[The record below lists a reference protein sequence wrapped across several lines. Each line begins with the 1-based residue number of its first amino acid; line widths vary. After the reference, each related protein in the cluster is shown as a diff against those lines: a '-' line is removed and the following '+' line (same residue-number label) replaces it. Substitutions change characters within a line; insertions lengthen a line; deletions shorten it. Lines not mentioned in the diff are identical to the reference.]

1 MSKTPYSG
9 ESWIWWIVVLA
20 MIGARLISRRL
31 LLRSI
36 NHLQIDDWVMGLFV
50 TTCYTTFIVIS
61 NKYLKAGSNL
71 EPPGFDWSALSVY
84 DISRRVYGS
93 RLMIVVEQMLV
104 LVIWACKGCLLVM
117 YHRLTRTALHQEHI
131 AIKLLA
137 AYVVL
142 GFVVMEVLYFVAWC
156 RPFTEYYATP
166 TASKQCDT
174 LVDHRITKTVF
185 NISSD
190 LIMLCIALQMLVRS
204 SFPLKRKLVLCFIFS
219 LGLFTIAAAVLSA
232 YYGIHDPYIHTWLSW
247 YLRELSMAI
256 IVANIPFTWTI
267 LRELFEI
274 DDFNGSS
281 PQPWSYYPAS
291 RTTTHSNNARM
302 SQATGPSMPTA
313 HTRRDRLA
321 VTSIGSQDTQC
332 PTLIE
337 SHFVSKGSG
346 DSPTKG
352 LKLEVSGRDDFAQVG
367 SYDFASAPLPQTR
380 DKDEISPVTP

>member
-1 MSKTPYSG
+1 
-9 ESWIWWIVVLA
+9 
-20 MIGARLISRRL
+20 MIGARLISRRI

-36 NHLQIDDWVMGLFV
+36 KDLQIDDWVMGLFV

-71 EPPGFDWSALSVY
+71 EPPGFDWSALSVH
-84 DISRRVYGS
+84 DISRRLYGS
-93 RLMIVVEQMLV
+93 RLMIVVEQMLI
-104 LVIWACKGCLLVM
+104 LVIWACKSCLLVM
-117 YHRLTRTALHQEHI
+117 YHRLTRTALHKEHI

-142 GFVVMEVLYFVAWC
+142 GFVVMEVLYFAVWC
-156 RPFTEYYATP
+156 RPFTEYYAVP
-166 TASKQCDT
+166 TASKQCNT
-174 LVDHRITKTVF
+174 LVDHRITKTAF

-204 SFPLKRKLVLCFIFS
+204 SLPLKRKFVLCFIFS

-232 YYGIHDPYIHTWLSW
+232 YYGIHDPNTHIWLSW

-267 LRELFEI
+267 LRELFEV
-274 DDFNGSS
+274 DEFNGSN

-291 RTTTHSNNARM
+291 RTTMNSNNARM

-313 HTRRDRLA
+313 HTHRDRLA
-321 VTSIGSQDTQC
+321 VTSIGSQDTHC
-332 PTLIE
+332 PTLIV
-337 SHFVSKGSG
+337 SQFASKGSG
-346 DSPTKG
+346 ESPAKS
-352 LKLEVSGRDDFAQVG
+352 LKLEDLERDDLAQVG
-367 SYDFASAPLPQTR
+367 SYDFASVTLPKAR
-380 DKDEISPVTP
+380 DEDEISPVTL